1 MTRSATYLYAVSR
14 PIPPVAVLGLRGIG
28 GGCVRALPVGD
39 LTCVVSSADL
49 TEFDEEPLRENLEN
63 LGWLERVARQHDDV
77 VQAVAALATTV
88 PLRLATICRDDSS
101 ARERV
106 QTLHGEALRVLEVLD
121 GREEWGVKLYD
132 VREPAAEPAGAAV
145 GAVAAG
151 GTSGTAYLQR
161 RREQLAQQARA
172 GEAAAEDADRFF
184 AQVGAAA
191 VLSKR
196 HRPQDPH
203 LSGVA
208 SPMLLNAS
216 FLVDRERSTGFRA
229 AVDRLAGDRP
239 PGAVVLTGPWPAYSF
254 AALEEA

>member
-14 PIPPVAVLGLRGIG
+14 PIPPVALLGLRGIG
-28 GGCVRALPVGD
+28 GGCVRALPVGE

-106 QTLHGEALRVLEVLD
+106 QALHGEALRVLELLD

-132 VREPAAEPAGAAV
+132 VPEPAGATAGATV
-145 GAVAAG
+145 GAAAG

-172 GEAAAEDADRFF
+172 GEAAAEDAERFF
-184 AQVGAAA
+184 AEVGGAA

-216 FLVDRERSTGFRA
+216 FLVDRERSTEFRA
-229 AVDRLAGDRP
+229 TVDRLAGDRP